1 MAKYI
6 VKRILAAL
14 MSMLILVTATFFLM
28 HAVPGNP
35 FTQGEQKN
43 VPVRVLESLRAKY
56 GLDQP
61 VWKQYLSYMGGLL
74 RGNLGYSFKKLNY
87 TVNELIESGF
97 PVSAVIGFL
106 AIIAALAIGIP
117 LGITAAL
124 KRGGWMDWFSMILAT
139 TGVSMPP
146 FVIAVL
152 MMYIF
157 AMKLKLLP
165 VYGYGTTSHLVIPV
179 TCLALLP
186 IAYTTRLMR
195 SSMMEVSRQDF
206 IRAARAR
213 GVSEFMVV
221 AKHGIR
227 NSILPVVTYIGPLI
241 AAVMTGNFVVERLF
255 MIPGIGRYFVSAV
268 SERDYSVILG
278 ITIFYGAFML
288 VCTLAMDIVYALIDP
303 RVRFHK

>member
-1 MAKYI
+1 MVRY
-6 VKRILAAL
+6 VLKRIFAAIL
-14 MSMLILVTATFFLM
+14 SMFILITATFFLM

-43 VPVRVLESLRAKY
+43 VPTRVLESLRSKY

-61 VWKQYLSYMGGLL
+61 VWRQYISYMEGLL
-74 RGNLGYSFKKLNY
+74 FHGNLGYSFKKLNY

-97 PVSAVIGFL
+97 PVSAMIGFL
-106 AIIAALAIGIP
+106 AIIVALSIGIP

-124 KRGGWMDWFSMILAT
+124 KRGGWMDWFSMMLAT
-139 TGVSMPP
+139 VGVSMPA
-146 FVIAVL
+146 FVIAVM

-165 VYGYGTTSHLVIPV
+165 VYGYGSARHLVIPV

-195 SSMMEVSRQDF
+195 SSMMEISRQDF

-213 GVSEFMVV
+213 GVREFMVI
-221 AKHGIR
+221 AKHGVR

-241 AAVMTGNFVVERLF
+241 AVVMTGNFVVERLF
-255 MIPGIGRYFVSAV
+255 
-268 SERDYSVILG
+268 
-278 ITIFYGAFML
+278 
-288 VCTLAMDIVYALIDP
+288 
-303 RVRFHK
+303 

>member
-1 MAKYI
+1 MF
-6 VKRILAAL
+6 V
-14 MSMLILVTATFFLM
+14 LVTATFFLM

-43 VPVRVLESLRAKY
+43 VPARVFESLRAKY

-61 VWKQYLSYMGGLL
+61 VWKQYVIYMKGLT

-97 PVSAVIGFL
+97 PVSARVGFF
-106 AIIAALAIGIP
+106 AVVMALSIGIP

-124 KRGGWMDWFSMILAT
+124 KRGGWMDWFSMVLAT
-139 TGVSMPP
+139 VGVSMPA
-146 FVIAVL
+146 FVIAVM

-165 VYGYGTTSHLVIPV
+165 VYGYGTASHLVIPV

-195 SSMMEVSRQDF
+195 SSMLEVSRQDF

-213 GVSEFMVV
+213 GVSEFMVI
-221 AKHGIR
+221 AKHGVR
-227 NSILPVVTYIGPLI
+227 NSILPVVTYIGPLV
-241 AAVMTGNFVVERLF
+241 AVIMTGNFVVERLF

-288 VCTLAMDIVYALIDP
+288 VCTLAMDIVYALVDP
-303 RVRFHK
+303 RVRFHKER